1 MYPLTEVFPP
11 WILNQK
17 AIAPSRKVGNE
28 MNQYNALVSVYQ
40 GRII

>member
-1 MYPLTEVFPP
+1 MCSLTEVFSP

-28 MNQYNALVSVYQ
+28 MNQYSVLVSVYQ